1 LKINGEVIFKQ
12 DRKNVVEGGGAEEAQ
27 EAKTDTTPET
37 EQVLSVTD
45 APYFVFSTSAI
56 PLTIYKV
63 FNLDSY
69 FNAQTFFS
77 LFQA

>member
-1 LKINGEVIFKQ
+1 MKEKHPLLLENGLQIL
-12 DRKNVVEGGGAEEAQ
+12 DCKNHN
-27 EAKTDTTPET
+27 
-37 EQVLSVTD
+37 
-45 APYFVFSTSAI
+45 PYFVLSTSEI
-56 PLTIYKV
+56 PLKIYKV